1 MINYKGNLVVISGPS
16 GVGKSTLVKAARQ
29 VLPDLAFSVSCT
41 TRSMR
46 SGEVHGKDYYFLS
59 PEEFEKKVAANEFI
73 EYAGVF
79 NHRYGTLKSEINSRL
94 AAGEQILLDID
105 VQGAKQIRAAAAA
118 DPELSAIQAYGV
130 WQEKNFIMIVPPSFG
145 ALESRLANRNSETPE
160 QLALRLAAAKS
171 ELSNFRIYDYIVVND
186 DLERAGRE
194 LIAVL
199 TALRL
204 RSTLITGE
212 PFV

>member
-79 NHRYGTLKSEINSRL
+79 NLRYGTLKSEINSRL

-118 DPELSAIQAYGV
+118 DPELSAV
-130 WQEKNFIMIVPPSFG
+130 TNFIMIVPPSFG

-199 TALRL
+199 TASVTAL
-204 RSTLITGE
+204 SD
-212 PFV
+212 

>member
-94 AAGEQILLDID
+94 AAGEQILLDIV

-118 DPELSAIQAYGV
+118 DPELSAV
-130 WQEKNFIMIVPPSFG
+130 TNFIMIVPPSFG

>member
-46 SGEVHGKDYYFLS
+46 SGEVHGKDYYFLT

-118 DPELSAIQAYGV
+118 DPELSAV
-130 WQEKNFIMIVPPSFG
+130 TNFIMIVPPSFG

-160 QLALRLAAAKS
+160 QLSLRLAAAKS

>member
-1 MINYKGNLVVISGPS
+1 MISGPS

-41 TRSMR
+41 TRKMR
-46 SGEVHGKDYYFLS
+46 DGEVHGRDYYFLA

-118 DPELSAIQAYGV
+118 DPELAAVTS
-130 WQEKNFIMIVPPSFG
+130 FIMIVPPSSD
-145 ALESRLANRNSETPE
+145 ALESRLTNRNSETPE

-186 DLERAGRE
+186 DLERAGSE

>member
-118 DPELSAIQAYGV
+118 DPELSAV
-130 WQEKNFIMIVPPSFG
+130 TNFIMIVPPSFG

>member
-1 MINYKGNLVVISGPS
+1 MAKITIFFLR
-16 GVGKSTLVKAARQ
+16 KSLK
-29 VLPDLAFSVSCT
+29 
-41 TRSMR
+41 
-46 SGEVHGKDYYFLS
+46 
-59 PEEFEKKVAANEFI
+59 KKVAANEFI

-94 AAGEQILLDID
+94 AAGEQILLDLD

-118 DPELSAIQAYGV
+118 DPELSAV
-130 WQEKNFIMIVPPSFG
+130 TNFIMIVPPSFG